1 MTFEEMRIRLANRDQ
16 IREKQEAEERA
27 EEEHELALAAQHR
40 REVLYNKSSFSNS
53 NNSGVKQKLFEIF
66 YIITYL
72 TGKFFSKATFSKS

>member
-53 NNSGVKQKLFEIF
+53 NNSGVKQKTIKEIF
-66 YIITYL
+66 YHYLYNFGIIIV
-72 TGKFFSKATFSKS
+72 